1 LGRSGF
7 GEIADQ
13 LLRADGL
20 NYSFNRATVQ
30 DQARAV
36 ADLNDAIGVMLAK
49 PVVDAAL
56 AEATVALQERF
67 TDEAFARQIAL
78 SRKRLELE
86 TRLANLAVADEDD
99 FDD

>member
-1 LGRSGF
+1 MAKSGF

-20 NYSFNRATVQ
+20 NYSFNRASVK
-30 DQARAV
+30 DEARARE
-36 ADLNDAIGVMLAK
+36 DLNDAIGVMLAQ
-49 PVVDAAL
+49 PAVDAAL

-67 TDEAFARQIAL
+67 TDEAFARQVAL

-86 TRLANLAVADEDD
+86 TRLANLAVADEGDLDD
-99 FDD
+99 